1 MSGIDRSAL
10 QLAAVAGL
18 PVLSVTHGIDRLRG
32 LWQALYPAAGRCF
45 VLFEPL
51 QAEAYR
57 QGLSIHGG
65 QIIGRGRPRGGLSEE
80 ARQLGVSRQV
90 LYRARKMAGL
100 SPEAKDE
107 AIRRGLTTA
116 TTTLLRAQQNRATRL
131 EQVRVIQ
138 EEYIRR
144 VRTPGS
150 HLVPR
155 LKAGHMTRIVTTS
168 YRYRRPVK
176 KRKAVAIAGG
186 TGPHAAKLKIER
198 MFREGTERPGRGCD
212 ATAAATSAPSR
223 AAAVGPETADAPRR
237 RRRLRHPVLNRYR
250 RSAGPALGANASASG
265 WVWGHTGR

>member
-10 QLAAVAGL
+10 QLAAIAGL

-116 TTTLLRAQQNRATRL
+116 TTTLLRAAEQGDPA

-150 HLVPR
+150 QLVPR
-155 LKAGHMTRIVTTS
+155 LKAGQ
-168 YRYRRPVK
+168 
-176 KRKAVAIAGG
+176 
-186 TGPHAAKLKIER
+186 
-198 MFREGTERPGRGCD
+198 
-212 ATAAATSAPSR
+212 
-223 AAAVGPETADAPRR
+223 
-237 RRRLRHPVLNRYR
+237 
-250 RSAGPALGANASASG
+250 
-265 WVWGHTGR
+265 

>member
-10 QLAAVAGL
+10 QLAAIAGL

-51 QAEAYR
+51 QAEALPAGIICPR
-57 QGLSIHGG
+57 WTV
-65 QIIGRGRPRGGLSEE
+65 IGRGRPRGGLSEE

-90 LYRARKMAGL
+90 LYRARKLAGL

-116 TTTLLRAQQNRATRL
+116 TTTLLRAAEQGDPA

-144 VRTPGS
+144 RRTPGAR
-150 HLVPR
+150 LGPR
-155 LKAGHMTRIVTTS
+155 LRAGQ
-168 YRYRRPVK
+168 
-176 KRKAVAIAGG
+176 
-186 TGPHAAKLKIER
+186 
-198 MFREGTERPGRGCD
+198 
-212 ATAAATSAPSR
+212 
-223 AAAVGPETADAPRR
+223 
-237 RRRLRHPVLNRYR
+237 
-250 RSAGPALGANASASG
+250 
-265 WVWGHTGR
+265 

>member
-10 QLAAVAGL
+10 QLAAIAGL

-45 VLFEPL
+45 VLCSNRL

-65 QIIGRGRPRGGLSEE
+65 QIIGRGRPRGWSE
-80 ARQLGVSRQV
+80 
-90 LYRARKMAGL
+90 
-100 SPEAKDE
+100 
-107 AIRRGLTTA
+107 RRGSPAWCQPPGALPRPKDDGRLVPPRRRTRQSVA
-116 TTTLLRAQQNRATRL
+116 ASPPPRRRRRSLRAAEHGATPA

-155 LKAGHMTRIVTTS
+155 LKAGQ
-168 YRYRRPVK
+168 
-176 KRKAVAIAGG
+176 
-186 TGPHAAKLKIER
+186 
-198 MFREGTERPGRGCD
+198 
-212 ATAAATSAPSR
+212 
-223 AAAVGPETADAPRR
+223 
-237 RRRLRHPVLNRYR
+237 
-250 RSAGPALGANASASG
+250 
-265 WVWGHTGR
+265 